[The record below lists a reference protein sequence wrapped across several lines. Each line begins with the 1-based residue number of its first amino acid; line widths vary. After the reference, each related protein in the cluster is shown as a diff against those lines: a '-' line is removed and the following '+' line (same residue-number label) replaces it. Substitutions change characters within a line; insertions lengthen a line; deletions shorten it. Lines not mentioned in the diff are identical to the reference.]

1 MNNPKDNVTKIHNH
15 DNSINSINSINA
27 NSYLQ
32 TAEREII
39 VNSLRNKVKIRV
51 KSVFAGEQTFADKLF
66 AIADR
71 KLKNE

>member
-1 MNNPKDNVTKIHNH
+1 MSKIYNH
-15 DNSINSINSINA
+15 DNSINSINA

-32 TAEREII
+32 TAEREVI
-39 VNSLRNKVKIRV
+39 VNSLKNKVKIRV